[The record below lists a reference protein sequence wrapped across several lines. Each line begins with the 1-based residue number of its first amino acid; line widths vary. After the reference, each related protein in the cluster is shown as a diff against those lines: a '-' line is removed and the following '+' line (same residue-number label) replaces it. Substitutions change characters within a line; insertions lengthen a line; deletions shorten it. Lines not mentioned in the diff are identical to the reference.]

1 MRVLACVVI
10 TLQATFSVRTEMVV
24 LPVTVTDARGHS
36 VAGLTVDQ
44 FRVFDD
50 GALQSIAL
58 FRGGEVP
65 MTIGLVVDH
74 SQSMGPKLRSVN
86 AAAAAFARSGHA
98 DDEMFAIGFN
108 DEVRLLPLQG
118 GKVFTHD
125 ASDLDA
131 ALAELI
137 PGGSTALYDA
147 VAEALRRLGPG
158 RGERKA
164 LVVVSD
170 GGDNASHLKYGQI
183 RDLVRQSQAVIYG
196 VGLIGADYQ
205 DEDPE
210 ILKRLCRDSGGIAY
224 FPATREAIAG
234 AFTQIATDLRE
245 QYTLGFVPAA
255 TTSKNTSHSITVRVA
270 DASGASLKVR
280 TRSGYDTGS
289 RK

>member
-1 MRVLACVVI
+1 MRVLVCLVVA
-10 TLQATFSVRTEMVV
+10 LQATFSVRTEMVV

-36 VAGLTVDQ
+36 VVGLTADH

-50 GALQSIAL
+50 GALRSIAL

-98 DDEMFAIGFN
+98 DDEMFAVGFN
-108 DEVRLLPLQG
+108 DEIRVLPLRG
-118 GKVFTHD
+118 GKTFTRD
-125 ASDLDA
+125 ASDLDT
-131 ALAELI
+131 ALGALI

-147 VAEALRRLGPG
+147 VAEALRRLVPG
-158 RGERKA
+158 RAERKA

-170 GGDNASHLKYGQI
+170 GGDNASRLKYGQL

-196 VGLIGADYQ
+196 IGLIGADYQ

-210 ILKRLCRDSGGIAY
+210 ILKRLCRDSGGMAY
-224 FPATREAIAG
+224 FPATREVIAG
-234 AFTQIATDLRE
+234 AFAQIATDLRE
-245 QYTLGFVPAA
+245 QYTIGFVPAA
-255 TTSKNTSHSITVRVA
+255 TSSKNTSHSINVRVVD
-270 DASGASLKVR
+270 DAGRSLQVR
-280 TRSGYDTGS
+280 TRSGYDTGTV
-289 RK
+289 K